1 MDRAEFDRNKFNFDR
16 GKIVKRVKR
25 DFDKNKLIN
34 RNLIEVSLLVVNLM
48 ETSWHRG
55 NFDGD
60 NAGWIKVA

>member
-48 ETSWHRG
+48 ETS
-55 NFDGD
+55 
-60 NAGWIKVA
+60 